1 MTAQQ
6 KCPLCGGLKLA
17 ESWFGATEFD
27 GKRFDYLECAGC
39 RSLVCSPMPD
49 TQTLVKMYGDAY
61 LAVNKKAS
69 EADSPKKPEFVL
81 NHLKKAAR
89 PGVFLDYGCG
99 EGDLLTAARGLGWEA
114 IGFEY
119 HPDVAAKVAETTGC
133 RVVSDEPLLLDE
145 TGKPLA
151 DVLHLGDVV
160 EHLTDLDHQ
169 FPRIL
174 EFLKPGGL
182 LLAQGPLEAG
192 PNLFTSVLKWS
203 RLGRSRPVAAM
214 PPYHVI
220 LATVFGQRRFF
231 QNHGLSEVEYLISEE
246 DWPAPSRLSKR
257 LVSRNNVLWGIRK
270 VSQGLSLASFGK
282 LGSRYLYAGR
292 R

>member
-1 MTAQQ
+1 M
-6 KCPLCGGLKLA
+6 
-17 ESWFGATEFD
+17 
-27 GKRFDYLECAGC
+27 
-39 RSLVCSPMPD
+39 
-49 TQTLVKMYGDAY
+49 
-61 LAVNKKAS
+61 
-69 EADSPKKPEFVL
+69 
-81 NHLKKAAR
+81 
-89 PGVFLDYGCG
+89 
-99 EGDLLTAARGLGWEA
+99 
-114 IGFEY
+114 
-119 HPDVAAKVAETTGC
+119 TGC
-133 RVVSDEPLLLDE
+133 RVVSEESHLFDSAGQPM
-145 TGKPLA
+145 A

-231 QNHGLSEVEYLISEE
+231 SNHGLAEVEYRISEE
-246 DWPAPSRLSKR
+246 DWPAPSRPSRR
-257 LVSRNNVLWGIRK
+257 LVSRGNVLWGIRK
-270 VSQGLSLASFGK
+270 VSQGLSLAGFGK
-282 LGSRYLYAGR
+282 LGNRYLYAGR
-292 R
+292 K